1 MESPVRYRRVWRSWL
16 ACIVVAASLVTDFAA
31 TAQEA
36 AESPPPARTTVDST
50 IPVDHLQVIL
60 RPLTKDELTIELEG
74 WLGLLRAKITEVGG
88 VELKLKAVAEGAP
101 EGVSDD
107 KLTRQLVAL
116 RTEETDLAER
126 ARKVLD
132 ALNAKG
138 GDVQAAQQYIDAV
151 SDISETTDATSRA
164 AAIVAE
170 FRNWVERDDGGKF
183 WAKRV
188 LVAVAILLVF
198 WLISKFAGRVM
209 ARSLSRHP
217 RASTL
222 LENFARR
229 TAGGVVFV
237 VGVMLSLATLGVP
250 LGPLMALVGGGGFI
264 LGFALQETLGNFASG
279 MLIMVYRPFDVNDY
293 VSVAGVEG
301 TVKEMSLVSTSLLT
315 IDNKVL
321 VIPNKKAWGDTITN
335 FTSKDTRRVDLVFGI
350 GYENDIQQAIDLL
363 NEIASEHELVLDE
376 PAVAVHVDELADSS
390 VNLFCRPWVKTAD
403 YWTVHWDLTRQVKER
418 FDGEGIS
425 IPFPQRD
432 VHTHVESES
441 VSSSERRVEEDH
453 VGRV

>member
-1 MESPVRYRRVWRSWL
+1 MELAVESRDSWRSWGSFVL
-16 ACIVVAASLVTDFAA
+16 VASLLSVSSPA

-36 AESPPPARTTVDST
+36 ADSPPPATTTVDAT
-50 IPVDHLQVIL
+50 IPVDHLQVML

-88 VELKLKAVAEGAP
+88 VELKLKAVAKGAT
-101 EGVSDD
+101 DD
-107 KLTRQLVAL
+107 KLIEQLVAV

-126 ARKVLD
+126 ARIVLD

-151 SDISETTDATSRA
+151 SDIGETTDATSRG

-170 FRNWVERDDGGKF
+170 FRNWVGRDDGGKF
-183 WAKRV
+183 WAKRS
-188 LVAVAILLVF
+188 LVAVVILLVF
-198 WLISKFAGRVM
+198 WMISKIAGRVM

-335 FTSKDTRRVDLVFGI
+335 FTGKDTRRVDLVFGI
-350 GYENDIQQAIDLL
+350 GYEDDIQHAINVLT
-363 NEIASEHELVLDE
+363 EIASEHKLVLDD
-376 PAVAVHVDELADSS
+376 PAVMVHVDELADSS
-390 VNLFCRPWVKTAD
+390 VNLFCRPWVKTKD
-403 YWTVHWDLTRQVKER
+403 YWAVHWDLTRQVKER
-418 FDGEGIS
+418 FDAEGIS

-432 VHTHVESES
+432 VHMHSESES
-441 VSSSERRVEEDH
+441 VSSSERRVEENH
-453 VGRV
+453 VGRL